1 MGSLKAALR
10 KYASASL
17 LTNDANEFG
26 VKTNPLTSAESVFP
40 SGGNFG
46 VKAAPLVPQGGLTPP
61 PAAPA
66 QPTPTPTP
74 AATAQPASVTP
85 ATSAAPSTPP
95 PSAAAPTATTPPA
108 SNPQQQPQPVSTPTT
123 ESPNTTITPAPASP
137 PVQQPASPQ
146 QPATPAPMNAGA
158 ISAKLQ
164 TMLPQNSKVPPEQ
177 QAEFAKGLEGWMG
190 ENADRLRGAQ
200 DFVAGKKDTPQAQ
213 AFATQLQQKQDEFVS
228 SRMKQLAAAD
238 PTAASTPQGWSGM
251 FGQAMQ
257 SWEQMPQEMK
267 WVMGLG
273 LGGGLLGMASSI
285 FGEGGAGM
293 GLLGLLG
300 IGTAGLVGASQGMF
314 GQGASKMVGDAAYN
328 IGSFF
333 GAVPEAK
340 PGTFDMLRGKDPLAA
355 MTGGKIGTRKE
366 VAARLADSKTK
377 IEQLRQFMALPLG
390 PDAKMQ
396 LIQRI
401 DPSID
406 SPETAQEILRNA
418 GTVLGAYDDPN
429 SALQRQMQQGQAYS
443 NSSGVKGKLMEM
455 GAGLKDRAPGIISA
469 LSGLFKSGNHTMN
482 IQHLIEK
489 WAFNDMDAKELNDLK
504 AERAKGVPYRTEDA
518 RREHELN
525 LRQQANAPAVRTK
538 KCVAVVMKA
547 ARCWSGYEPVPGAKA
562 YSRGS
567 CRPVNSKKTQK
578 EMISGKNKSGK

>member
-1 MGSLKAALR
+1 
-10 KYASASL
+10 
-17 LTNDANEFG
+17 
-26 VKTNPLTSAESVFP
+26 
-40 SGGNFG
+40 
-46 VKAAPLVPQGGLTPP
+46 
-61 PAAPA
+61 
-66 QPTPTPTP
+66 
-74 AATAQPASVTP
+74 
-85 ATSAAPSTPP
+85 
-95 PSAAAPTATTPPA
+95 
-108 SNPQQQPQPVSTPTT
+108 
-123 ESPNTTITPAPASP
+123 
-137 PVQQPASPQ
+137 
-146 QPATPAPMNAGA
+146 MNASA

-164 TMLPQNSKVPPEQ
+164 TMLPQDSKVPPEQ

-190 ENADRLRGAQ
+190 ENADRLQGAQ

-238 PTAASTPQGWSGM
+238 PAAASTPQGWSGM
-251 FGQAMQ
+251 LGQATQ
-257 SWEQMPQEMK
+257 AWEQMPQEMK

-285 FGEGGAGM
+285 FGEGGVGM

-300 IGTAGLVGASQGMF
+300 IGAAGLTGASQGMF
-314 GQGASKMVGDAAYN
+314 GQGASNMVGDAAYN

-355 MTGGKIGTRKE
+355 MSGGPVGTREE
-366 VAARLADSKTK
+366 VAAKLEDSKTK
-377 IEQLRQFMALPLG
+377 VQQLRQLMALPLG
-390 PDAKMQ
+390 PDAKMR
-396 LIQRI
+396 LMQRI

-406 SPETAQEILRNA
+406 SPETAQEILQNA

-429 SALQRQMQQGQAYS
+429 SDLQKKIQQGQAYA
-443 NSSGVKGKLMEM
+443 NSTGISGALQEKAVGLWDRIRGK
-455 GAGLKDRAPGIISA
+455 RSSA
-469 LSGLFKSGNHTMN
+469 NMN